1 MEIQCLVSEVLKPS
15 SETANSGGCSLNWQ
29 CAAAAAM
36 CTLRSLSINGLPINK
51 WDSDSSSGSRLA
63 CFAFNRFL
71 VSFGRLHYS
80 WTQLTLSDCFQ
91 MAPHFGHFDF
101 LCFLPSLSLS
111 LFPFP
116 WATLKR
122 SESRCLHTFSFISLL
137 CSFTNLIAGAMCVCV
152 AINGSG
158 KLAATAT
165 HRPHWA
171 EVLSHL
177 NW

>member
-1 MEIQCLVSEVLKPS
+1 MAAMC
-15 SETANSGGCSLNWQ
+15 
-29 CAAAAAM
+29 AAAAM

-51 WDSDSSSGSRLA
+51 WDSSDSSSCLA
-63 CFAFNRFL
+63 CLAFNRFL
-71 VSFGRLHYS
+71 VSHLVAPITLGRS
-80 WTQLTLSDCFQ
+80 TDCNCFQ

-116 WATLKR
+116 WATLKG